1 MIRQYHPVAGKP
13 PAVSSVHHLAFR
25 CRDAEETRRFYED
38 VLGLELTAALA
49 LDEVSGTNAHERY
62 MHLFFRMTGGDFVA
76 FFDAPDHLDDPRQFD
91 RKWGF
96 DQHFAL
102 AVDSREDLLAFQAR
116 IREAGVTCLGP
127 LDHHFCQ
134 SIYFYD
140 PNGVQ
145 VELTWRVPEH
155 EAIMADEKAAARER
169 IRAWSDE
176 TRERKAAKLKPV
188 APLRAVDKSA

>member
-1 MIRQYHPVAGKP
+1 M
-13 PAVSSVHHLAFR
+13 
-25 CRDAEETRRFYED
+25 
-38 VLGLELTAALA
+38 
-49 LDEVSGTNAHERY
+49 
-62 MHLFFRMTGGDFVA
+62 
-76 FFDAPDHLDDPRQFD
+76 
-91 RKWGF
+91 
-96 DQHFAL
+96 

-188 APLRAVDKSA
+188 APPRAVDKSA

>member
-1 MIRQYHPVAGKP
+1 MLREYNKLDGVAPGIE
-13 PAVSSVHHLAFR
+13 SVHHLAFR

-38 VLGLELTAALA
+38 VLGLELVAALA
-49 LDEVSGTNAHERY
+49 LDEVSGTATHERY
-62 MHLFFRMTGGDFVA
+62 MHIFFRMADGNFVA
-76 FFDAPDHLDDPRQFD
+76 FFDAPDHIDDPRLFE

-96 DQHFAL
+96 DQHFAM
-102 AVDSREDLLAFQAR
+102 AVGSRDDLLAFQSR
-116 IREAGVTCLGP
+116 IKAAGVTCLGP

-155 EAIMADEKAAARER
+155 DRIMDDEKAAARAR
-169 IRAWSDE
+169 IRAWSEE
-176 TRERKAAKLKPV
+176 TMARKVARLKP
-188 APLRAVDKSA
+188 AGQSAAA

>member
-1 MIRQYHPVAGKP
+1 MFREFKPVTGVAPMI
-13 PAVSSVHHLAFR
+13 SSVHHLAFR

-62 MHLFFRMTGGDFVA
+62 MHLFFRMRDGDFVA
-76 FFDAPDHLDDPRQFD
+76 FFDAPDHLDDPKLFD

-96 DQHFAL
+96 DQHFAM
-102 AVDSREDLLAFQAR
+102 AVESREALLAFQTR
-116 IREAGVTCLGP
+116 IGAAGVTCLGP
-127 LDHHFCQ
+127 LDHHFCH

-155 EAIMADEKAAARER
+155 EQIMADERAAAHER
-169 IRAWSDE
+169 IRAWSEE
-176 TRERKAAKLKPV
+176 TRAKKAAKLKPV
-188 APLRAVDKSA
+188 ATKTG